1 MADKKGTGLFM
12 VWADIPAELEDE
24 YNRWYN
30 EEHLDAL
37 LAIPGILNA
46 ARYVALRGGP
56 KHLACYEL
64 ESPGVIDSQAYL
76 THQQNRTE
84 WTKRMSPRVI
94 GTNFVSNVYRQIFP
108 SQMPQDVARSDMAPA
123 LQIGRMGVAAE
134 NDEEFNQWYNTIYIP
149 NYEKVPG
156 CIRGRRY
163 TAVKGGPQYATVY
176 EFQHENVSQT
186 PEWEVARDSHPQ
198 SAKVRPMMTHA
209 SGSPGVYKKIFP
221 L

>member
-1 MADKKGTGLFM
+1 
-12 VWADIPAELEDE
+12 
-24 YNRWYN
+24 
-30 EEHLDAL
+30 
-37 LAIPGILNA
+37 
-46 ARYVALRGGP
+46 
-56 KHLACYEL
+56 
-64 ESPGVIDSQAYL
+64 
-76 THQQNRTE
+76 
-84 WTKRMSPRVI
+84 
-94 GTNFVSNVYRQIFP
+94 
-108 SQMPQDVARSDMAPA
+108 MAPA

-163 TAVKGGPQYATVY
+163 TAVKGDPQYDTVY